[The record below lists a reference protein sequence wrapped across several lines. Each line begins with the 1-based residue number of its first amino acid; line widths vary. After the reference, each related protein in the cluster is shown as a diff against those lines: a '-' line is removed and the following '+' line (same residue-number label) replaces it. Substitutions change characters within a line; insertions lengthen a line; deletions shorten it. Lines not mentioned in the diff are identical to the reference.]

1 MTLTELFNV
10 CCSSLL

>member
-1 MTLTELFNV
+1 MTVTELFNV